1 MDKLKT
7 ILTVIG
13 AIIGVL
19 VVLSAIGFIYSLVS
33 SLMMV
38 ALICLA
44 GYVAYRLLSKPKA
57 VEQLPA
63 APNPNKEL
71 QAVQRILDQYKKDRD

>member
-7 ILTVIG
+7 ILIVIA
-13 AIIGVL
+13 AILGVL

-44 GYVAYRLLSKPKA
+44 GYVAFRVLSKPKPT
-57 VEQLPA
+57 EQLR
-63 APNPNKEL
+63 APDPKKDL
-71 QAVQRILDQYKKDRD
+71 RAVQQILDQYKKQGD

>member
-7 ILTVIG
+7 LLTVIA

-19 VVLSAIGFIYSLVS
+19 VVLSAIGFIYSLVW
-33 SLMMV
+33 SLMMI

-44 GYVAYRLLSKPKA
+44 GYVAFRLLSKPKA
-57 VEQLPA
+57 VEQLR
-63 APNPNKEL
+63 APNPQKEL
-71 QAVQRILDQYKKDRD
+71 QAVQRILDQYKKERQ